1 MKKLFISVPMR
12 NRTEYA
18 IKASMEQMHKIAEA
32 VFGEELEVIPTYFEE
47 NPPENTNMALWY
59 LGESIKKLSE
69 ADRFIG
75 IYDEDKLMGLEFN
88 RPLYNADAQMYDY
101 VVGTFLIVGLTEDDF
116 GSLSDEMIEK
126 YTSMFRRCYGLLEDE
141 DGKRY
146 MVCMKPKQ

>member
-1 MKKLFISVPMR
+1 MKVLRIKPMCR
-12 NRTEYA
+12 P
-18 IKASMEQMHKIAEA
+18 
-32 VFGEELEVIPTYFEE
+32 EVIDIDGSLESLQKEVGGLIQATY
-47 NPPENTNMALWY
+47 PWDDKVAL
-59 LGESIKKLSE
+59 ICN
-69 ADRFIG
+69 
-75 IYDEDKLMGLEFN
+75 DEGKLMGLEFN

-146 MVCMKPKQ
+146 FVRMKPKQ